1 MRLRQWSNLPTINSN
16 FSVLTAMNQLNI
28 AIGLITVLS
37 IVGAVAFIGSL
48 LLSKYYS
55 LRTGRKPFDKL
66 ITKLQPVG
74 RANQEILPKRRG

>member
-1 MRLRQWSNLPTINSN
+1 
-16 FSVLTAMNQLNI
+16 MNQLNI

-74 RANQEILPKRRG
+74 QQIKKFFQSAGDKIKNCLHKSKNSAENE